1 MSVVAHSIQILNGP
15 ATVCRF
21 VIAFLA
27 AVTLCGGPVLAQ
39 NAQTPQEPTTPA
51 RADES
56 TPTPAP
62 TSEAKPA
69 AENEKTAPAASQNNA
84 VVPVEE
90 GCAQEIEKQQAL
102 VRSLMNLQKPVSY
115 PDKAAAEKL
124 RREVGN
130 LIKTGFKGEDTKKVV
145 SYLEYQMLR
154 STDPSFAAVPSN
166 MQDLQ
171 GDVIDTIGQAGNLIG
186 NPQEQLTARRAYC
199 GEILKIARQMLENNF
214 DARMT
219 AVMIISNLHDV
230 KAVPGGARA
239 KVYEPAISAL
249 VEVLASKEQPD
260 ALKATVAGQLAFL
273 LKTCDVNPQDQFR
286 ICDAIAS
293 EMKRDCTEAGYQLN
307 LLDAALEV
315 SQPRKKIGV
324 PEPTAMAIFAAAL
337 NNPDK
342 PVEVR
347 CRAAFGIG
355 QGSYDAEMKLEPL
368 AWKICQLAG
377 EVAIQFNRDV
387 KDPKWQHCG
396 MNLFYSFWHINANQ
410 RQGANA
416 RGLLNRDP
424 KSKFV
429 ADAAPQIGT
438 VSLFVL
444 QGKSFKAADLQP
456 LADLLNASR
465 PANGTW
471 DKNAPPIEV
480 K

>member
-15 ATVCRF
+15 VTVCRF

-27 AVTLCGGPVLAQ
+27 AVTLCGRPGLAQ
-39 NAQTPQEPTTPA
+39 NAQTPTEATTPA
-51 RADES
+51 TADEA
-56 TPTPAP
+56 TPTPAANDG
-62 TSEAKPA
+62 T
-69 AENEKTAPAASQNNA
+69 TAPATPPNSAA
-84 VVPVEE
+84 VPVQE

-102 VRSLMNLQKPVSY
+102 VRSLMNLQKPIGY

-154 STDPSFAAVPSN
+154 STDPSFATVPSN

-171 GDVIDTIGQAGNLIG
+171 GDVIDTIGLAGNLIG
-186 NPQEQLTARRAYC
+186 NPQEQLVARRAYC
-199 GEILKIARQMLENNF
+199 GEILKIAKQMLDNNF
-214 DARMT
+214 DARMS
-219 AVMIISNLHDV
+219 AVIIISNLHDV
-230 KAVPGGARA
+230 KAVPGGAKA
-239 KVYEPAISAL
+239 KVYEPAISTL
-249 VEVLASKEQPD
+249 VEVLGSKEQPD

-286 ICDAIAS
+286 ICDTIAA

-307 LLDAALEV
+307 LLDAALEI

-324 PEPTAMAIFAAAL
+324 PEPTAMAVFAAAL
-337 NNPDK
+337 NSPNK

-355 QGSYDAEMKLEPL
+355 QGSHDAEMKLEPL

-410 RQGANA
+410 RQGTNA

-424 KSKFV
+424 KSKFI

-471 DKNAPPIEV
+471 DKNAPAIEV